1 MLRTVPGFAATGHGV
16 DYRARHRLCYRAGVS
31 FVSQAHIDAFRRD
44 GFVVVPDLLDA
55 DELET
60 FGAAV
65 DAAVAARMRHDR
77 RRLEEKT
84 PYEQSFQQC
93 LNLWEDCPDVRPLTF
108 HPRVARAAAE
118 LLGVAALRVWHD
130 QALYKEV
137 GGRRTDAHQDQGY
150 WPIEE
155 ADTLTAWIPFDGSTI
170 DGGAMGYVPG
180 SHRFGVRTFVNIFFG
195 EPDDLIASPEARGVE
210 PVFVEVPRGGVAFH
224 HGLTFHLAMPNRTDR
239 TRRVHTVIYFRDGC
253 TRGSLFPHPAVD
265 RAGIA
270 VGEVIAGAVTPI
282 AWPRDAGDL
291 PPPPPRPDPPSPGWP
306 R

>member
-1 MLRTVPGFAATGHGV
+1 
-16 DYRARHRLCYRAGVS
+16 VS
-31 FVSQAHIDAFRRD
+31 PVSQAHIDAFRSD
-44 GFVVVPDLLDA
+44 GFVVVPDLLSA
-55 DELET
+55 GELET

-65 DAAVAARMRHDR
+65 DTAVTSRTRHDR

-93 LNLWEDCPDVRPLTF
+93 LNLWEDHPGVRPLTF
-108 HPRVARAAAE
+108 HPRLARAAAT

-137 GGRRTDAHQDQGY
+137 GGRGTDAHQDQGY

-155 ADTLTAWIPFDGSTI
+155 ADTLTAWIPFDGSTL

-180 SHRFGVRTFVNIFFG
+180 SHRFGVRKFVNIFFG
-195 EPDDLIASPEARGVE
+195 EPEDLIKAPEACGVE
-210 PVFVEVPRGGVAFH
+210 PVFVEVPRGAVAFH
-224 HGLTFHLAMPNRTDR
+224 HGLTFHLATPNRTGH

-253 TRGSLFPHPAVD
+253 TRGSWFPHPAVD

-270 VGEVIAGAVTPI
+270 VGDVIASAVTPL
-282 AWPRDAGDL
+282 AWPRDEGDL
-291 PPPPPRPDPPSPGWP
+291 PPPPPRPTDPSPGWP
-306 R
+306 S